1 MPPAS
6 EKLSRSIDVVKGSE
20 AAAAISLGFAVFFVP
35 LCYSTSTPYA
45 LDGKWPIS
53 GACALAAGVLLL
65 LRWAAGGR
73 IPAAGAGVV
82 RVAGL
87 FIAAAAV
94 SVAFSRYT
102 EAGLRETWWLAAH
115 VIFFVAAAVVFRRR
129 EWANWFVGVVLAA
142 ATLVAVYGCCQRL
155 RIGDAGQTWFK
166 GARKIEFALGARV
179 LGTIGLETALG
190 GYMATCAVLAIGALL
205 HFRKWWL
212 RVLLAAAALLM
223 ISCMIFSG
231 TRTAWFAFAIGLIV
245 SVAAVVVR
253 REKGL
258 FRGVD
263 GVVTLGVII
272 AGIVAAVP
280 AGFET
285 ALGGY
290 VAICA
295 VLAIGALLHLR
306 KWWLRVLLAAAALL
320 MIACMIFSGT
330 RTAWFAFAI
339 GLIVSVAAVVTGREK
354 GAFCRLGRLAAIGVF
369 IAGIAAV
376 VGFSFPSVGRRLRA
390 VRKHLPGRVV
400 IWRSAVGM
408 FQASPVVG
416 TGPGTFTVHFAEF
429 RPLDYESHQ
438 VTSVV
443 LHAHCEYLDVLAE
456 TGMLGM
462 VSFMLLIGLIAVGS
476 VRALR
481 RPGGGGR
488 PLLLAAFAASVT
500 MLAHAVASVDTRYP
514 TCWLM
519 LWVMMGLAAARWQD
533 ADEGDR
539 ASPPRTWPWRA
550 FVVIAGVA
558 VAVVIWD
565 AQVWRPYQARKHLEK
580 ADGRQKKG
588 QWAESIESAQRALEL
603 DPISVPSHCVLANSL
618 LYAGEYDAA
627 LEAFRR
633 LQVHSPNYADIHVR
647 IGVLNALLGRMDEAR
662 RALRLA
668 RRYGVAEGAL
678 ADADALS
685 DEQLRRRAIAFEKK
699 NRPR

>member
-190 GYMATCAVLAIGALL
+190 GYMAT
-205 HFRKWWL
+205 
-212 RVLLAAAALLM
+212 
-223 ISCMIFSG
+223 
-231 TRTAWFAFAIGLIV
+231 
-245 SVAAVVVR
+245 
-253 REKGL
+253 
-258 FRGVD
+258 
-263 GVVTLGVII
+263 
-272 AGIVAAVP
+272 
-280 AGFET
+280 
-285 ALGGY
+285 
-290 VAICA
+290 CA

-633 LQVHSPNYADIHVR
+633 LQVHSPNYADIHAR

>member
-1 MPPAS
+1 MPPTS
-6 EKLSRSIDVVKGSE
+6 EKVSRSIDVVKVSE

-45 LDGKWPIS
+45 LDVKWPIS

-65 LRWAAGGR
+65 VRWAAGGR
-73 IPAAGAGVV
+73 IPAAVAGVV

-87 FIAAAAV
+87 FVAAAAV
-94 SVAFSRYT
+94 SAAFSRYS
-102 EAGLRETWWLAAH
+102 EIGLRETWWLAAH

-129 EWANWFVGVVLAA
+129 EWADWFVGAVLAA
-142 ATLVAVYGCCQRL
+142 AALVAVYGCCQRL
-155 RIGDAGQTWFK
+155 GIGDAGQTWFK
-166 GARKIEFALGARV
+166 GARKIEFGLGARV

-190 GYMATCAVLAIGALL
+190 GYMATCAVLG
-205 HFRKWWL
+205 
-212 RVLLAAAALLM
+212 
-223 ISCMIFSG
+223 
-231 TRTAWFAFAIGLIV
+231 
-245 SVAAVVVR
+245 
-253 REKGL
+253 
-258 FRGVD
+258 
-263 GVVTLGVII
+263 
-272 AGIVAAVP
+272 
-280 AGFET
+280 
-285 ALGGY
+285 
-290 VAICA
+290 
-295 VLAIGALLHLR
+295 IGALLHLR

-339 GLIVSVAAVVTGREK
+339 GLIVCVATVVTGREK
-354 GAFCRLGRLAAIGVF
+354 GALCRLGRLAATGVF
-369 IAGIAAV
+369 IAGIAAA
-376 VGFSFPSVGRRLRA
+376 VGFSFPSVGQRLRA
-390 VRKHLPGRVV
+390 VRQHLPGRVV

-408 FQASPVVG
+408 FQSSPVVG

-429 RPLDYESHQ
+429 RPLDYTSHQ

-519 LWVMMGLAAARWQD
+519 LWAMMGLAAARWQD
-533 ADEGDR
+533 ADEGGRPSPAR
-539 ASPPRTWPWRA
+539 AWPWRA

-558 VAVVIWD
+558 VAAVIWD

-588 QWAESIESAQRALEL
+588 KWVESIESAQRALEL
-603 DPISVPSHCVLANSL
+603 DPVSVPSHYVLANSL
-618 LYAGEYDAA
+618 FYAGEYDAA
-627 LEAFRR
+627 LDAFRG

-668 RRYGVAEGAL
+668 RRYGVAEGVL
-678 ADADALS
+678 AEADALS
-685 DEQLRRRAIAFEKK
+685 DEQLRERAVAFEKGD
-699 NRPR
+699 RPR